1 MKRLLFSLTKKD
13 FKIATFCTGGPGG
26 QHQNSNQNGVRITH
40 LASGAF
46 GEGREFRSQAQN
58 KKAAFER
65 MARSVPFQKWH
76 KVEVSRRL
84 GQEIELKSES
94 FQDINKTV
102 EESCREENLKV
113 EYYNPK

>member
-1 MKRLLFSLTKKD
+1 MRKLLFSLTKKD

-40 LASGAF
+40 IASGAF

-58 KKAAFER
+58 KKAALER
-65 MARSVPFQKWH
+65 MVNSVTFKHWH

-84 GQEIELKSES
+84 GQLADVEKAVEAAMDERNLRIEAFKGIS
-94 FQDINKTV
+94 D
-102 EESCREENLKV
+102 
-113 EYYNPK
+113 